1 MFSLFSGA
9 ELTHEELLSDCVQLF
24 NLRTMRP
31 LDDSRL
37 GPRQVHTPNQ
47 YGRIYC
53 PLCEEEGEARAKSRR
68 EAEEAEAAEAAAQEA
83 AAAEVGAWVRS
94 VEPGDYSPRPHLQS
108 RRGGRSEQSR
118 RQWRQVQQQRRAFS
132 HSHSAA
138 HRSVGALLLHL
149 FTHHA
154 GVPSWTPNERRDE
167 VIDAHLAPFVQPEAP
182 ETMSSQLLLSPCAL
196 LAAPGAADPV
206 VAAELRRVG
215 ASAAALVGGPTAA
228 PSPPSSANVRAR
240 QQECRGCNRTFTGPV
255 ELARHVGERN
265 PRRFRAGLDK
275 PGACGVSTSPGF
287 LCTCTACELLGP
299 GGLSAGLCTRCH
311 HPVALHTDYV
321 RFSPPANKKEV
332 SAAVKSSGS
341 GDAADTA
348 DAGAVVPLDHGAAA
362 EC

>member
-1 MFSLFSGA
+1 MLF
-9 ELTHEELLSDCVQLF
+9 
-24 NLRTMRP
+24 
-31 LDDSRL
+31 
-37 GPRQVHTPNQ
+37 
-47 YGRIYC
+47 
-53 PLCEEEGEARAKSRR
+53 
-68 EAEEAEAAEAAAQEA
+68 
-83 AAAEVGAWVRS
+83 
-94 VEPGDYSPRPHLQS
+94 
-108 RRGGRSEQSR
+108 
-118 RQWRQVQQQRRAFS
+118 
-132 HSHSAA
+132 
-138 HRSVGALLLHL
+138 RSVGALLLHL

-228 PSPPSSANVRAR
+228 PFPPSSANVRAR
-240 QQECRGCNRTFTGPV
+240 QECRGCNRTFTGPV

-287 LCTCTACELLGP
+287 LCTCTACELPGP

-332 SAAVKSSGS
+332 SVSAAVKSSGS